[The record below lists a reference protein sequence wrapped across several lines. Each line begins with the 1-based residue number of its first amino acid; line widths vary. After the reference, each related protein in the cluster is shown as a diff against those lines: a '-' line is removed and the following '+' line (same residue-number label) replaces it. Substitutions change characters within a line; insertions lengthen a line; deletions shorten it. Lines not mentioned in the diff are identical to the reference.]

1 MTAKVPDAQVIGD
14 VVMLACHAPSLHNSQ
29 PWRWVAQGATL
40 QLWAD
45 PHRLVYAT
53 DQAGRELAGMATC
66 TLTHMTELA
75 PSRDII
81 RQVTGNAGQPQL
93 LIRVGKSPAMDPH
106 VGGTARRPL
115 TEVLEIRW

>member
-1 MTAKVPDAQVIGD
+1 MTAKAPDAQVIGD

-29 PWRWVAQGATL
+29 PWRWVAQGAML

-66 TLTHMTELA
+66 TLTHMTEMA
-75 PSRDII
+75 ASRKIVARI
-81 RQVTGNAGQPQL
+81 VGTPGRPQL
-93 LIRVGKSPAMDPH
+93 LIRVGRSPVHDQHFEP
-106 VGGTARRPL
+106 TPRRPL
-115 TEVLEIRW
+115 TEVLEIRG